1 MIVLLTGAS
10 HTGKTKLAQR
20 LLERKGWPYLSLDH
34 LKMGLIRSG
43 QTPLT
48 PLSGDAALPALLW
61 PIAREIARTCAE
73 NGQNLVLEGCY
84 IPADWRAGL
93 DAATCA
99 QVRAVCLALSEGF
112 LRAQFAQV
120 CAHASD
126 VERRAGETLTLDWLL
141 AQNAAF
147 APYDAAHGWTRLCIE
162 ADYEREMQAFWEGS
176 EWKTTF

>member
-48 PLSGDAALPALLW
+48 PLSGDAALTALLW

-112 LRAQFAQV
+112 LRTQFAQV

-126 VERRAGETLTLDWLL
+126 VERRTGETLTLDWLL

>member
-48 PLSGDAALPALLW
+48 PLSGDAALTALLW

-99 QVRAVCLALSEGF
+99 Q
-112 LRAQFAQV
+112 FAQV

-126 VERRAGETLTLDWLL
+126 VERRAGENLTLDWLL

>member
-1 MIVLLTGAS
+1 MRAKGRIQLSRQKPRGGGGA
-10 HTGKTKLAQR
+10 HDRAPDR
-20 LLERKGWPYLSLDH
+20 RVAHRKDQA
-34 LKMGLIRSG
+34 R
-43 QTPLT
+43 
-48 PLSGDAALPALLW
+48 PALLW

-126 VERRAGETLTLDWLL
+126 VERRADENLTLDWLL